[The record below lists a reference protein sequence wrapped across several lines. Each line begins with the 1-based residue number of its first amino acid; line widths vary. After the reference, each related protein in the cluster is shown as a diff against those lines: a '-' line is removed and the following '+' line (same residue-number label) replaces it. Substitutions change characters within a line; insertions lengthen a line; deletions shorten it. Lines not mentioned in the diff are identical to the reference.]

1 MNATGQSSARLP
13 DAQATE
19 DAVVRALVICNKKGL
34 HARASAKFCQIVE
47 RFDADVRVTRGHET
61 VGGTSIMG
69 LMMLGAGIGSKIT
82 IEASGNEAAAVADA
96 LEKLVTSGFG
106 EED

>member
-1 MNATGQSSARLP
+1 MNDGDDRSHVP
-13 DAQATE
+13 
-19 DAVVRALVICNKKGL
+19 AVEGADVRVLEIVNKKGL
-34 HARASAKFCQIVE
+34 HARASAKFCQTVE

-69 LMMLGAGIGSKIT
+69 LMMLGAGTGSKII
-82 IEASGNEAAAVADA
+82 IEATGNEAAAVADA
-96 LEKLVTSGFG
+96 LEKLVSSGFG